1 MKRCLVLAVIVLLLL
16 SSCSSYR
23 EDATPEDIVAAYE
36 AAGYSVWSEYYDE
49 KLEDGQIGYIQANHP
64 DGDYI
69 YFSIFETEEE
79 AKAFKEEF
87 YHPVTMGLFSAIFGD
102 PSWQRWEVYENIVIQ
117 YDEPEFY
124 EVFLD
129 LVRGKCILDKKPDFC

>member
-1 MKRCLVLAVIVLLLL
+1 MKRYFVLFVIVLLLF
-16 SSCSSYR
+16 SSCSSYH
-23 EDATPEDIVAAYE
+23 EDVTPEDIVAAYE
-36 AAGYSVWSEYYDE
+36 AAGYSVWFRYYDE
-49 KLEDGQIGYIQANHP
+49 KLEDGEIGYIQANHP

-79 AKAFKEEF
+79 AKACKEEF
-87 YHPVTMGLFSAIFGD
+87 YHPVAMGLFSVVFGD

-124 EVFLD
+124 DVFLD
-129 LVRGKCILDKKPDFC
+129 LLKEK